1 VRRGQQLDYNGRRNL
16 VKVAIET
23 RVLKYVFL
31 VLLAGAI
38 LATAAV
44 YMLSRG
50 FSARDQPTAMEAFVA
65 SQLRHMAV
73 PGAARQIAN
82 PVAGGPKVLSE
93 AMEHFADHCA
103 ICHSTDG
110 SGNTAIGKGLYPK
123 PPDMRQ
129 AATQKL
135 SDGELYYIIHNGVRL
150 TGMPAFGAEGAQDED
165 SWKLVHF
172 IRHLPN
178 LTDDELARMKDMNP
192 KSPGDLK
199 EEDEIKRFLEGGDTP
214 PPEEIHQHH

>member
-1 VRRGQQLDYNGRRNL
+1 LDYNGCRSL
-16 VKVAIET
+16 AKVAIKT
-23 RVLKYVFL
+23 RLLKYVFL
-31 VLLAGAI
+31 LLLAGAI

-50 FSARDQPTAMEAFVA
+50 FSARDEPTAIEAFVA
-65 SQLRHMAV
+65 GQIRHIAV
-73 PGAARQIAN
+73 PGAARQMTN
-82 PVAGGPKVLSE
+82 PVAASPEVVSE

-103 ICHSTDG
+103 TCHGNDG
-110 SGNTAIGKGLYPK
+110 SGNAAIGKGLYPK

-135 SDGELYYIIHNGVRL
+135 SDGELYYIIHNGVRF

-165 SWKLVHF
+165 SWKLVRF
-172 IRHLPN
+172 IRHLPKV
-178 LTDDELARMKDMNP
+178 TDEELARMKDMNP

-199 EEDEIKRFLEGGDTP
+199 EEDEIKKFLEGSDSQ
-214 PPEEIHQHH
+214 PPEEIHKHH